1 MVSGSLPETPMSA
14 SNATAEPSA
23 ATVSPDTRPSS
34 HMLRW
39 KRRTRARRSSTI
51 AA

>member
-1 MVSGSLPETPMSA
+1 MVSASPSDTLMSA
-14 SNATAEPSA
+14 SKATAEPSA

-39 KRRTRARRSSTI
+39 KRRTRARRSMAT